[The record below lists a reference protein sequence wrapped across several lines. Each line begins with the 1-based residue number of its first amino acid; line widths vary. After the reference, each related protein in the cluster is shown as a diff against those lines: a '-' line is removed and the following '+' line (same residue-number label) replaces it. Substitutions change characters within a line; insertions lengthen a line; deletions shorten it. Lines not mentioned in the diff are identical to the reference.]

1 MKFERLNAWLGLL
14 GQLAVLGGL
23 IALVVEIRG
32 NTLSL
37 RAQELATLEDRNSA
51 RQIALFD
58 AELRG
63 LYAKALFKPEE
74 LTVDEMIGVSNYL
87 SYRVASLAGVY
98 SRVQDG
104 TLLESDWNE
113 SLQSV
118 PIYLGSDIGRNW
130 WQEARHDYV
139 EDPGLLGFV
148 EGIDEVLESSSV
160 VPDDVFYARMC
171 KRLEIRDCPVVE
183 P

>member
-63 LYAKALFKPEE
+63 FVREGA
-74 LTVDEMIGVSNYL
+74 VS
-87 SYRVASLAGVY
+87 
-98 SRVQDG
+98 
-104 TLLESDWNE
+104 
-113 SLQSV
+113 
-118 PIYLGSDIGRNW
+118 
-130 WQEARHDYV
+130 ARR
-139 EDPGLLGFV
+139 
-148 EGIDEVLESSSV
+148 ID
-160 VPDDVFYARMC
+160 R
-171 KRLEIRDCPVVE
+171 R
-183 P
+183 